1 MSGGDPSQSAAPR
14 WPAQVERARGAL
26 LAAACGDAVGAPFE
40 GTQVVQP
47 AAVLR
52 WADAADPL
60 RYTDDTALMLT
71 LAEHLADR
79 DPPGI
84 DQDLLAAAFA
94 ETWQDAP
101 GRGYSATTAHVFR
114 RVLAGTPWRT
124 AAAEAFAGRG
134 NHGNGAAMR
143 VAPVGLLPGPLPA
156 IAGLARASAAVTH
169 AHPLAQDGAAVQACA
184 VAHAYRTDPGRPV
197 RPADLLGM
205 LAGQVSQP
213 AFQARLRRLAV
224 LARVPYVPRDVAA
237 QLGNDA
243 SALATV
249 PAALAAF
256 LHSPDD
262 PVEAVHF
269 AVAIG
274 GDTDTIAALAAAL
287 AGARTGEGAVPARW
301 RARLEHEQRIRAV
314 ATRLA
319 GHVVS

>member
-156 IAGLARASAAVTH
+156 IAG
-169 AHPLAQDGAAVQACA
+169 
-184 VAHAYRTDPGRPV
+184 
-197 RPADLLGM
+197 
-205 LAGQVSQP
+205 QVSQP